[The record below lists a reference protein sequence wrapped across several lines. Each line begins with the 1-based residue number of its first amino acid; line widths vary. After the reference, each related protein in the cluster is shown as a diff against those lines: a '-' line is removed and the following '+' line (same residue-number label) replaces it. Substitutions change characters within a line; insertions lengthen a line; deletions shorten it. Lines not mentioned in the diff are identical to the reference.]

1 MAYRTPN
8 IKLRLEPVVI
18 RSIIESS
25 GMDHATIAQRLRV
38 DRARVDGWARTGVIE
53 YPKVKALAKC
63 VKRSETLFLRS
74 TPLKNERV
82 PDYRMLPGAPEW
94 LDTDDLPKVRRAR
107 YMQSA
112 AREMMDAG
120 GIATGP
126 LVPTGTTVESSAADT
141 AAEERVRLLV
151 ECHTDGTPRGSAG
164 EIYRH
169 LRTAVESMNIL
180 VFQYPLDTRGVR
192 GLSLAGSDPCAI
204 LVNSREIAPAR
215 SFTLLHE
222 YGHILLRRGGVCDE
236 HGARHQDPDK
246 IRVEAWCNRL
256 AASILMPEVPF
267 AAEMSRLEA
276 RLDDPLRIVEELA
289 KRFKTSRFAA
299 AVRALHLSGDGG
311 AWPGYGGALG
321 NIAGNCSRKQR
332 PEGADG
338 DNARPSYLDT
348 LVSRLG
354 RKYVR
359 LVLSSHKGGIIT
371 SRDLGDYLGMKL
383 RHLDRLLE
391 KVPLDA

>member
-1 MAYRTPN
+1 
-8 IKLRLEPVVI
+8 
-18 RSIIESS
+18 
-25 GMDHATIAQRLRV
+25 MDHATIAQRLRV

-82 PDYRMLPGAPEW
+82 PDYRMMPGAPEW

-120 GIATGP
+120 GIATRP
-126 LVPTGTTVESSAADT
+126 LVPTGTTVESPAADT
-141 AAEERVRLLV
+141 AAEERVRLSV
-151 ECHTDGTPRGSAG
+151 GCHTDGTPRGSAG

-236 HGARHQDPDK
+236 HDARHQDPDK
-246 IRVEAWCNRL
+246 MRVEAWCNRL

-299 AVRALHLSGDGG
+299 AVRALYLAGDGG
-311 AWPGYGGALG
+311 PGYGGALG
-321 NIAGNCSRKQR
+321 SIAGRYSRRQR
-332 PEGADG
+332 PEGGDG
-338 DNARPSYLDT
+338 YDARPPCPDT

-354 RKYVR
+354 KKYVQ
-359 LVLSSHKGGIIT
+359 LVLSSHEGGIIT
-371 SRDLGDYLGMKL
+371 SRDLVDYLGVRLK
-383 RHLDRLLE
+383 HLDGLLE
-391 KVPLDA
+391 KAPPDG